1 MKLGDGYMGK
11 SSHYPTFIYV
21 WKVLQIKDEKQ
32 KVIKKSN
39 SGITPFL
46 WHFRNATSVFLCGEE
61 KFSDFS
67 GEENVKREKTLQGQ
81 LHTKRTEVN

>member
-1 MKLGDGYMGK
+1 MKNK
-11 SSHYPTFIYV
+11 
-21 WKVLQIKDEKQ
+21 
-32 KVIKKSN
+32 KVIKKV
-39 SGITPFL
+39 IQELLHFYV
-46 WHFRNATSVFLCGEE
+46 HFRNATSVFLCGEE